1 MVERAKAGDKCILT
15 GTLIVLPDIG
25 AFKTPGVK
33 VESERDTTVRPKE
46 GFGNEGVTGL
56 KALGARD
63 LTYKL
68 AFLACMVQP
77 ASSRVRALS
86 TAQEWSSLNCQ

>member
-1 MVERAKAGDKCILT
+1 LDIIVRNEMVERAKAGDKCIIS

-33 VESERDTTVRPKE
+33 VESERDSSMRTKE
-46 GFGNEGVTGL
+46 GFGNEGVSGL
-56 KALGARD
+56 KALGVRD

-77 ASSRVRALS
+77 ASSRVS
-86 TAQEWSSLNCQ
+86 VYSLD

>member
-1 MVERAKAGDKCILT
+1 
-15 GTLIVLPDIG
+15 
-25 AFKTPGVK
+25 
-33 VESERDTTVRPKE
+33 VESERDTTVRSRE

-56 KALGARD
+56 KALGVRD

-77 ASSRVRALS
+77 ASTRV
-86 TAQEWSSLNCQ
+86 SLPQYVV